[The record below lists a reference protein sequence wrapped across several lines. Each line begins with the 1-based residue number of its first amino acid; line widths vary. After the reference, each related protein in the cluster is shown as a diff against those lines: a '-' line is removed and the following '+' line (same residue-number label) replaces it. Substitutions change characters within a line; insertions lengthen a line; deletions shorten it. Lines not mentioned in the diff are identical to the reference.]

1 MIDIKNLTFS
11 YGDKKILK
19 GISLNVENSEI
30 LGILGPNGSG
40 KTTLINVLDGYLK
53 KDTGDIIIKGKNIE
67 KYSRKELARIMGVVP
82 QDMIPAFDFT
92 VYEIVAM
99 GRYPHLGIIDPISDN
114 DERLIFDALK
124 KTGTYDLKD
133 KSIREISGGER
144 QRVFIARAI
153 AQDPAIILLDEP
165 TSNLDIRYQIEILE
179 IIEKMREGGKTIV
192 MSMHDVNLA
201 IRYCTKLALISDG
214 KIYAIGEPDIV
225 INEESIQNVYGIRG
239 KIIRNGGNKIAY
251 ILPEKFNGF

>member
-11 YGDKKILK
+11 YGDRNVLND
-19 GISLNVENSEI
+19 ISFRVENGEI

-40 KTTLINVLDGYLK
+40 KTTLINVINGYLK
-53 KDTGDIIIKGKNIE
+53 KDGGEILIKNKKIE

-92 VYEIVAM
+92 VYDIVSM
-99 GRYPHLGIIDPISDN
+99 GRYPHLGIIDPISDR
-114 DERLIFDALK
+114 DEMLIFEALK
-124 KTGTYDLKD
+124 KTGLYELKD

-153 AQDPAIILLDEP
+153 AQDPEIILLDEP
-165 TSNLDIRYQIEILE
+165 TSNLDIRFQIEILE
-179 IIEKMREGGKTIV
+179 IIEKMREEGKTV
-192 MSMHDVNLA
+192 LMSMHDVNLA
-201 IRYCTKLALISDG
+201 IRYCTKLALISEG
-214 KIYAIGEPDIV
+214 RIYAIGEPDDV
-225 INEESIQNVYGIRG
+225 ISEESIEKVYGISGR
-239 KIIRNGGNKIAY
+239 IIRNGGNRIAY